1 MNGIRNALIDAVI
14 AALPVAIVFFSGW
27 AYLSSYLG
35 EFGVDSTEVTVPL
48 STVLVYAFIPLGSP
62 RVLIFLATCLIVA
75 LFIACGGMNGVK
87 TDRSNPFVL
96 SLSLVALVLFL
107 FIIRGA
113 AVGEARAMANFAWTG
128 DKAQTVPVLI
138 TPHAAEPYG
147 EFEQCRD
154 RRGLRQIIGFPDRMY
169 VLCRD
174 TDLPCLRGRMF
185 VVSTAGAIIYSALQN
200 HSFNRGENGCE
211 K

>member
-1 MNGIRNALIDAVI
+1 MNGIRGALVDAVV

-35 EFGVDSTEVTVPL
+35 EFGVDATEVTIPL
-48 STVLVYAFIPLGSP
+48 STVLVYAFNPLESP
-62 RVLIFLATCLIVA
+62 RVL
-75 LFIACGGMNGVK
+75 LFIAICLVVGLLIGWCLGK
-87 TDRSNPFVL
+87 TESSRPFIICL
-96 SLSLVALVLFL
+96 ALVGLVVFL
-107 FIIRGA
+107 FIIKNA
-113 AVGEARAMANFAWTG
+113 AIAEARTMSNFVWTG
-128 DKAQTVPVLI
+128 DKAMSVPVLV
-138 TPHAAEPYG
+138 TPHPEDPYR

-174 TDLPCLRGRMF
+174 TYFPCMRGRMF
-185 VVSTAGAIIYSALQN
+185 VVASGGVIIYSAFQ
-200 HSFNRGENGCE
+200 SRKFNKGEQVCE